1 MMSNDKES
9 KKGITGQECLT
20 CNKCECDCGKRS
32 NLDCTNWLGDIPGND
47 FEIVEVQFKNTR
59 KGFYRNSAHLPLEV
73 GDMVAVEANPG
84 HDIGRVS
91 MMGNLFP
98 SFI

>member
-47 FEIVEVQFKNTR
+47 FEIV
-59 KGFYRNSAHLPLEV
+59 
-73 GDMVAVEANPG
+73 
-84 HDIGRVS
+84 
-91 MMGNLFP
+91 
-98 SFI
+98 